1 MVEGW
6 RSLTTDPTNYS
17 AHRLLADTYASRPR
31 HEIARVSELLQS
43 QLLQPLNI
51 TPVQPQLAEG
61 DLFLLE
67 GSGPAEHSFN
77 EFNPLFT
84 RNRLALQASGIVGGN
99 DTFGEDVA
107 QSGIV
112 GPLSYSLGQFHLE
125 SDGFRDNNDIDV
137 DIYNVFLQSAITPK
151 LNLQAEYRRQEREQG
166 DLQLRFDPDA
176 FLPNERR
183 SIEQDIVRLGARYS
197 PTPSSELLVSSFYT
211 ERSETIEDL
220 PVFLQGEAEGYQV
233 EAQYIY
239 NHPWFNGIA
248 GGGIYRVDNESLF
261 QFPGIVRE
269 DKFDDEHSNAYF
281 YSNLSFPHA
290 VTWTLGLSYDSIST
304 PDQDLNK
311 VSPKLG
317 LQWRITDRAR
327 LRLAYFRTLK
337 RVLSVEQ
344 TIEPTNI
351 AGFNQ
356 FFDDANGTGTERY
369 GIGLDAT
376 LTKELYGGLEYS
388 QRELAVPGFSV
399 SQGLPIKFD
408 RDEKLARAYL
418 YWTPHSHWAVSAE
431 TTFEEFKRPRE
442 DPTAVFDNA
451 PIKVESVAVPLAVR
465 YFHPS
470 GFFTGIGGSFVYQ
483 HLDRLLES
491 AREDAFFLLDTQLGY
506 RLPKRRGVIRLEAK
520 NLLDEDF
527 FFQDLNIHNA
537 REPQNALFIPDRTIF
552 LRATF
557 SFN

>member
-1 MVEGW
+1 LRDRDEAARSAALGRIYNDLGFEERGLVEGW
-6 RSLTTDPTNYS
+6 HSLTTDPTNYS

-51 TPVQPQLAEG
+51 TPVQPQLAES
-61 DLFLLE
+61 DPFLLE
-67 GSGPAEHSFN
+67 GSGPAEPSFN

-99 DTFGEDVA
+99 NTFGEDVA
-107 QSGIV
+107 QAGIL
-112 GPLSYSLGQFHLE
+112 GPFSYSLGQFHLE
-125 SDGFRDNNDIDV
+125 SDGFRNNNDIDV
-137 DIYNVFLQSAITPK
+137 DIYNVFMQSAITPK

-176 FLPNERR
+176 FLPSERQ
-183 SIEQDIVRLGARYS
+183 SIEQDIARLGARYS

-211 ERSETIEDL
+211 ERTHTIEDL

-239 NHPWFNGIA
+239 NHHWFNGIV
-248 GGGIYRVDNESLF
+248 GGGIYRVDNENLF
-261 QFPGIVRE
+261 QFPGIVE
-269 DKFDDEHSNAYF
+269 KDKSDDEHANAYF
-281 YSNLSFPHA
+281 YSNLSFPRA

-311 VSPKLG
+311 IFPKLG
-317 LQWRITDRAR
+317 LQWSITDRAR

-337 RVLSVEQ
+337 RVVSVEQ

-356 FFDDANGTGTERY
+356 FFDDANGTETERY

-388 QRELAVPGFSV
+388 HRELAVPGFSV
-399 SQGLPIKFD
+399 S
-408 RDEKLARAYL
+408 
-418 YWTPHSHWAVSAE
+418 
-431 TTFEEFKRPRE
+431 
-442 DPTAVFDNA
+442 
-451 PIKVESVAVPLAVR
+451 
-465 YFHPS
+465 
-470 GFFTGIGGSFVYQ
+470 
-483 HLDRLLES
+483 
-491 AREDAFFLLDTQLGY
+491 
-506 RLPKRRGVIRLEAK
+506 
-520 NLLDEDF
+520 
-527 FFQDLNIHNA
+527 
-537 REPQNALFIPDRTIF
+537 
-552 LRATF
+552 
-557 SFN
+557 